1 MEAISLGLSNLSCF
15 SVGMLKKRE
24 EVGRRREG
32 GRERQER
39 LKEKMRA
46 SLGGTGAGFE
56 ESCQNALNG
65 RMCMKQPVGIYLF
78 NILTFI

>member
-15 SVGMLKKRE
+15 SVGMLKKE

-39 LKEKMRA
+39 LREKMRA

-56 ESCQNALNG
+56 ESCQNALDG
-65 RMCMKQPVGIYLF
+65 RMCRKQPVGIYLF

>member
-15 SVGMLKKRE
+15 SVGMLKKG

-32 GRERQER
+32 GRERQKR
-39 LKEKMRA
+39 LREKMRA

-65 RMCMKQPVGIYLF
+65 RMCRKQPVGIYLF